1 MYDRSL
7 RQAVEKRQTNP
18 DEPIE
23 ISPMDLV
30 DDWISGIGTCR
41 PRTSNTHRSALPWTL
56 AHNKTQGWET
66 AHARLAAMRQES
78 VRGFDLF
85 EGNELGKRSRTP
97 GRMSTAERL
106 RRWLGS

>member
-7 RQAVEKRQTNP
+7 RQAVEKRQINP

-41 PRTSNTHRSALPWTL
+41 PRTSNTHRSALPWAL
-56 AHNKTQGWET
+56 AQNKTQGWE
-66 AHARLAAMRQES
+66 ASKHLCRRRREPCKHGLQGWLNSGHAFKL
-78 VRGFDLF
+78 
-85 EGNELGKRSRTP
+85 KRHLNDVKRH
-97 GRMSTAERL
+97 
-106 RRWLGS
+106 

>member
-1 MYDRSL
+1 
-7 RQAVEKRQTNP
+7 
-18 DEPIE
+18 
-23 ISPMDLV
+23 MDLV
-30 DDWISGIGTCR
+30 DDWILGIGTCR
-41 PRTSNTHRSALPWTL
+41 PRTSNTHRSALPWAL

-66 AHARLAAMRQES
+66 AHTRLAAMRQKS